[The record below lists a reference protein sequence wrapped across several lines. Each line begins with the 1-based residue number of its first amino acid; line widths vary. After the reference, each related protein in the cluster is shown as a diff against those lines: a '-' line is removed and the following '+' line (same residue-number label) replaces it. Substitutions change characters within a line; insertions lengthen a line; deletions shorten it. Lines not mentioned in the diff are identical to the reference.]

1 MFQDNPLLAQ
11 LKQQLHSQTP
21 RVEGVVKGTEKGFG
35 FLEVDGQKSYF
46 IPPPYMKKV
55 MHGDRIIATLHTE
68 KEREIAE
75 PETLVEPFLSRFV
88 GRVQKRDDRLSI
100 VPDHP
105 LLKDAIPCRPV
116 RELTHNFQAGDWA
129 VAEMRRHP
137 LKGDRGFNADLT
149 HFITEGEDHFAPWWV
164 TLARHNL
171 EKEAPEMQALSE
183 PDAALVREDLTA
195 LEFVTIDSASTE
207 DMDDALYVT
216 DNGDG
221 SLQLTIAIADPTAYV
236 EQGSKLDDIA
246 RVRAFTNYL
255 PGFNIPMLPRD
266 LSDNL
271 CSLCPNERRQVLACR
286 VTIAAD
292 GALGDDIQFFAAEI
306 ESKAKLVYD
315 EVSDWLDGIAGWQP
329 PSDAIAQQITL
340 LKRVCDARNAWRH
353 QHALVFKDRPDYRFV
368 LGEKGDV
375 LEIVTEQRR
384 SANRIVEECMIAA
397 NVCAAIVLR
406 DRLGFG
412 VYNVHTGFD
421 PALVEQAVTVLQAN
435 GVEAEAEKLL
445 TLDGFCELRRH
456 LDAQPTQFLDSR
468 IRRFQTFAEISTTP
482 GPHFGLGLEAYAT
495 WTSPIRK
502 YGDMVNHRLL
512 KAIINQQPAEKPQD
526 DVTVQLAERRRLNR
540 MAERD
545 VGDWLYARFLQDK
558 AGTDTRFNAE
568 IIDVTRGGLRVRLL
582 DNGAVAFIPAPF
594 IHAVRDEMQCSQ
606 ETGTV
611 QIKGEVVY
619 RQSDTLQ
626 VTIAEVRMETRSVI
640 ARPQRLSAGFT
651 QQWQH
656 RQRSQR
662 SHHQIDGG
670 RQQRTAQR
678 DRLRSDVLG
687 EAAEDRHPEAVDQRK
702 PQRTNALRE
711 QLRNHQHGR
720 HRTERGQPDQHRD
733 DQQQH
738 RRMRHRA
745 QPPKRRQGHDQN
757 RDPRPADQRQTAV
770 TIAPVPD
777 QQTAAEGDEPRQ

>member
-55 MHGDRIIATLHTE
+55 MHGDRVSATLHTE

-75 PETLVEPFLSRFV
+75 PETLIEPFLSRFV

-105 LLKDAIPCRPV
+105 LLKDAIQCRPA
-116 RELTHNFQAGDWA
+116 RGLNHNFQAGDWA
-129 VAEMRRHP
+129 VAEMCRHP

-149 HFITEGEDHFAPWWV
+149 QFITDGEDHLAPWWV

-171 EKEAPEMQALSE
+171 EKEAPEMIAISE
-183 PDAALVREDLTA
+183 PDASLPREDLTA
-195 LEFVTIDSASTE
+195 LNFVTIDSASTE
-207 DMDDALYVT
+207 DMDDALFVQ

-236 EQGSKLDDIA
+236 EQGSPLDEIA
-246 RVRAFTNYL
+246 RKRAFTNYL

-271 CSLCPNERRQVLACR
+271 CSLRPNQRRPVLACR
-286 VTIAAD
+286 VTIGAD
-292 GALGDDIQFFAAEI
+292 GALADDIRFFAAEI

-315 EVSDWLDGIAGWQP
+315 EVSDWLEGIAGWQP
-329 PSDAIAQQITL
+329 PSDDIAQQITL
-340 LKRVCDARNAWRH
+340 LKRVCDVRNSWRH

-368 LGEKGDV
+368 LGEKGEV

-384 SANRIVEECMIAA
+384 TANRIVEECMIAS

-412 VYNVHTGFD
+412 IYNVHTGFD
-421 PALVEQAVTVLQAN
+421 PLLVEQAVTVLQAN
-435 GVEAEAEKLL
+435 GVEADAEKLL
-445 TLDGFCELRRH
+445 TLEGFCELRRH
-456 LDAQPTQFLDSR
+456 LDSQPTQFLDSR
-468 IRRFQTFAEISTTP
+468 IRRSQTYAEISTIP
-482 GPHFGLGLEAYAT
+482 GPHYGLGLEAYAT

-512 KAIINQQPAEKPQD
+512 KAIIADQSAEKPQD
-526 DVTVQLAERRRLNR
+526 EVTVQLAERRRLNR

-545 VGDWLYARFLQDK
+545 VGDWLYARYLKDK
-558 AGTDTRFNAE
+558 AGTDERFNAE

-594 IHAVRDEMQCSQ
+594 IHAVRDEMVCSQ

-619 RQSDTLQ
+619 RQGDNLQ

-640 ARPQRLSAGFT
+640 ARP
-651 QQWQH
+651 
-656 RQRSQR
+656 
-662 SHHQIDGG
+662 
-670 RQQRTAQR
+670 
-678 DRLRSDVLG
+678 
-687 EAAEDRHPEAVDQRK
+687 AV
-702 PQRTNALRE
+702 
-711 QLRNHQHGR
+711 
-720 HRTERGQPDQHRD
+720 
-733 DQQQH
+733 
-738 RRMRHRA
+738 
-745 QPPKRRQGHDQN
+745 
-757 RDPRPADQRQTAV
+757 
-770 TIAPVPD
+770 
-777 QQTAAEGDEPRQ
+777 